1 MGNITLPFLLLWQQE
16 SVGNNKLTICCYRSI
31 WVCRT
36 WGAGRTRV
44 GAKGCD
50 EGEEDTRL
58 FLVKVA

>member
-36 WGAGRTRV
+36 WGAGRT
-44 GAKGCD
+44 D
-50 EGEEDTRL
+50 
-58 FLVKVA
+58 